1 MSKSIGVAIPCYEGH
16 IELLKTLLDSINIQT
31 INPNI
36 VVVSCS
42 STKELILNKTYH
54 FNLKIVTTEHLKNA
68 AENRNIACKY
78 INTDIIT
85 FCDADDIMHPQ
96 RIEIILNTF
105 NNNNIDI
112 LYHNGIYK
120 EPYISSPFEKI
131 DSADVIYNELRQS
144 QCGCITHN
152 NYNNYSIFHG
162 HVTVKANI
170 YNKVK
175 FNEHYTYNLKDDC
188 AFGYDVFNLPD
199 IKSAYVINPL
209 IKYTFSRSMEKFDE
223 NINKI

>member
-16 IELLKTLLDSINIQT
+16 IKLLKILLDSINIQT
-31 INPNI
+31 IMPNI

-42 STKELILNKTYH
+42 STKELILNKTYN

-96 RIEIILNTF
+96 RTEIILNIF

-112 LYHNGIYK
+112 LYHNGIYR
-120 EPYISSPFEKI
+120 EPYYSNPFEKI
-131 DSADVIYNELRQS
+131 DSVDVLYNELKIS
-144 QCGCITHN
+144 HSGCITHIM
-152 NYNNYSIFHG
+152 YDTYIIFHG

-175 FNEHYTYNLKDDC
+175 FKEDYKYNLSDDC
-188 AFGYDVFNLPD
+188 AFGNDVFNLPD
-199 IKSAYVINPL
+199 IKSAYVNNPL